1 MTNID
6 FYRKLFLES
15 RDRLALLIIF
25 CYLLFNYG
33 FMQIRIGILPIGEI
47 FILLMVFITRWLTV
61 TSRFY
66 FVTGPSIMMLFI
78 TWWLFVALSA
88 MFGFYKYG
96 VWALRDASHVI
107 ETIYILIGFC
117 LFGSYFFMKK
127 LFSFLRFFMIIII
140 LYGLTYPVS
149 DFLRLLSPYIS
160 GGSGQSIP
168 LFFVYTN
175 TAMLMLVSA
184 ACMFIFKSESFFVSK
199 FKLAVAGFLI
209 AFCLAFFQ
217 ARTIYLQI
225 IALYLFLFIFRRSEF
240 KKGVFVIL
248 FGLLIILMLPILGFE
263 AEGRIGQVV
272 SLEFI
277 YNHFMAIF
285 GISKSGVESAAG
297 GVSLR
302 IGWWLNIYEKWS
314 LDFTTMFFGLGFG
327 FPLIDH
333 DLANGVVAREP
344 HNSFISL
351 LARLGVIGASL
362 WCLIH
367 CYLLK
372 IWFNLFKYTKSNHYQ
387 VINNFLA
394 VFMIYFIFVCVF
406 AIGEDSFEKPFN
418 AIPYYL
424 LWGCILRMEW
434 YRKKSIFE
442 EVVTSAEPKHFN
454 GTQQISSAW
463 R

>member
-1 MTNID
+1 MTNIE

-15 RDRLALLIIF
+15 RDRLALLILF

-33 FMQIRIGILPIGEI
+33 FMQIRIGILPIGEM
-47 FILLMVFITRWLTV
+47 FILLMIVITRWLTV
-61 TSRFY
+61 TARFY
-66 FVTGPSIMMLFI
+66 FVSGPSILMLFLS
-78 TWWLFVALSA
+78 WWLFVALSA
-88 MFGFYKYG
+88 MLGFYKYG

-117 LFGSYFFMKK
+117 LFGSFFFMNK
-127 LFSFLRFFMIIII
+127 LFSFFRFFIVVII
-140 LYGLTYPVS
+140 LYGLTYPIS
-149 DFLRLLSPYIS
+149 GFLRFLSPHLS
-160 GGSGQSIP
+160 GASGQSVSI
-168 LFFVYTN
+168 FFVYTN

-184 ACMFIFKSESFFVSK
+184 ASMFIFKSEGFFVSK
-199 FKLAVAGFLI
+199 LKLIIAGFLI

-225 IALYLFLFIFRRSEF
+225 IALYLFLFMFRRSEF
-240 KKGVFVIL
+240 KKGIFVIL
-248 FGLLIILMLPILGFE
+248 FGLLVIILLPILGFE

-272 SLEFI
+272 SLKFL

-285 GISKSGVESAAG
+285 GIANSGVESAAG
-297 GVSLR
+297 GVDLR
-302 IGWWLNIYEKWS
+302 IGWWLDIYEKWS
-314 LDFTTMFFGLGFG
+314 VDFTTMFFGLGFG
-327 FPLIDH
+327 LPLIDH
-333 DLANGVVAREP
+333 GLANGVVAREP

-351 LARLGVIGASL
+351 LARLGIFGASL

-367 CYLLK
+367 CFLLK
-372 IWFNLFKYTKSNHYQ
+372 VWFNLFKFTKINQYKT
-387 VINNFLA
+387 INNFLA
-394 VFMIYFIFVCVF
+394 VFMIYFVFVCVF

-424 LWGCILRMEW
+424 LWGGVIRMEW
-434 YRKKSIFE
+434 YRRKSIFE
-442 EVVTSAEPKHFN
+442 EVVRSAESKNFN